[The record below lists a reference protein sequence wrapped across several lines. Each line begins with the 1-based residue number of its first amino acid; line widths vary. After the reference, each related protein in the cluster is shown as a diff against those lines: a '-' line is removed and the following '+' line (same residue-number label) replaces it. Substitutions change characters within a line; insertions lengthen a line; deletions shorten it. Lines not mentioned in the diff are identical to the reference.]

1 MGEKV
6 DLRKYIEEN
15 RLRLA
20 RLRTFPEKRVRGN
33 RRPRKP
39 EDALLFQHMI
49 RNQRE
54 AWIRSGILEIVG
66 PMRFRFHLPK
76 A

>member
-15 RLRLA
+15 RLRFA
-20 RLRTFPEKRVRGN
+20 RLRTFPEKRVRGS
-33 RRPRKP
+33 RRPRTA
-39 EDALLFQHMI
+39 EDVLLFQRMI

-54 AWIRSGILEIVG
+54 VWIRSGILEIVG